1 MQFETKKQYTQILH
15 ISVIFL
21 NRPVTK
27 ASFNIM
33 SHTADINAIS
43 NTVCSTAPLC

>member
-27 ASFNIM
+27 ASVPQLLF
-33 SHTADINAIS
+33 
-43 NTVCSTAPLC
+43 VEGRQVFLSTSQQITCL